1 MFYNPYNTDYLVYNS
16 DDGFGIF
23 WVNANDYPD
32 EVKKNPQNTKQVK
45 YYEIGNYLLEKVGR
59 NNLVSQELINGVN
72 IGYLYQ
78 KIQKTK

>member
-16 DDGFGIF
+16 DDEFGIF

-45 YYEIGNYLLEKVGR
+45 YYEIGNYILF
-59 NNLVSQELINGVN
+59 
-72 IGYLYQ
+72 
-78 KIQKTK
+78 